1 MDVPITVEGAEEVAR
16 RSRGTPRIANRLL
29 RRVRD
34 YAQVKGTGEV
44 NHEMAQRALDML
56 NVDKAGLDTL
66 DRRYLSMLLERFD
79 GGPAGVEALAAAMAE
94 DSGTLEDVIEP
105 YLIQQGYV
113 MRTARG
119 RIATNQSYLQFG
131 MTPPEPKTNQ
141 RKRIFLP
148 FLLTILF
155 NSNKNCLI
163 NKLDTLYLL
172 SLSLYLIDF

>member
-1 MDVPITVEGAEEVAR
+1 M
-16 RSRGTPRIANRLL
+16 
-29 RRVRD
+29 
-34 YAQVKGTGEV
+34 KGTGEV
-44 NHEMAQRALDML
+44 THEMAQRALDML

-94 DSGTLEDVIEP
+94 DSGTLEEFEP

-131 MTPPEPKTNQ
+131 MTPPEPKN
-141 RKRIFLP
+141 
-148 FLLTILF
+148 
-155 NSNKNCLI
+155 
-163 NKLDTLYLL
+163 
-172 SLSLYLIDF
+172 

>member
-1 MDVPITVEGAEEVAR
+1 
-16 RSRGTPRIANRLL
+16 
-29 RRVRD
+29 
-34 YAQVKGTGEV
+34 
-44 NHEMAQRALDML
+44 MAQRALDML

-131 MTPPEPKTNQ
+131 MTPPEPKINQ
-141 RKRIFLP
+141 RKRIF
-148 FLLTILF
+148 FLFYLTILF
-155 NSNKNCLI
+155 NSNKIVLSI
-163 NKLDTLYLL
+163 N
-172 SLSLYLIDF
+172 